1 MIRAKT
7 ILVSSRSRAGE
18 FRVVE
23 IGATRALYKY
33 LIEGWAPGSLMI
45 SVGPFVTVFGSLKS

>member
-33 LIEGWAPGSLMI
+33 LIEGPAA
-45 SVGPFVTVFGSLKS
+45 